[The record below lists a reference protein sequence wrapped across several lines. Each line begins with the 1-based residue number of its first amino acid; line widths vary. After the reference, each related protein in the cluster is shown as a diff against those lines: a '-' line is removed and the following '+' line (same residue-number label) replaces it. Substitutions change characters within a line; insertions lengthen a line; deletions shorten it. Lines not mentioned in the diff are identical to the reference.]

1 MSSAR
6 GTDYRPQLRQIAL
19 AVDMPQLRL
28 GLGKTGCGYFRNDRV
43 RRPEI
48 GEIALFAS
56 GK

>member
-6 GTDYRPQLRQIAL
+6 GTDCRPQLRQIAL
-19 AVDMPQLRL
+19 AVDMSPLRL
-28 GLGKTGCGYFRNDRV
+28 DVGKTGCGHFRNDRV
-43 RRPEI
+43 SRPEI